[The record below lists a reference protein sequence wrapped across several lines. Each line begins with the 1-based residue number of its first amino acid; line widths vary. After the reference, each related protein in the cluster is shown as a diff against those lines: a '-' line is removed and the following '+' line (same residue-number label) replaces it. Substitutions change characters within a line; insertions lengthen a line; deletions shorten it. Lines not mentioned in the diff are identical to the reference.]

1 MITLEDLLE
10 EIVGD
15 IRDEYDEDEE
25 ELITKIYDRV
35 YLVEASMSTDDVNDA
50 LGTEIHSDDY
60 DSLGGIIIEKLD
72 RFPENGESVVLDNG
86 IKLTVRGIDQNRIER
101 IEVTLP
107 EPESEDS
114 DQGEDN
120 PEKKKEQIHE

>member
-1 MITLEDLLE
+1 
-10 EIVGD
+10 
-15 IRDEYDEDEE
+15 
-25 ELITKIYDRV
+25 
-35 YLVEASMSTDDVNDA
+35 MSTDDVNDA

-107 EPESEDS
+107 EPESGAVMHPLQPDRPGGLHQHSQRQPIQEGRAKLS
-114 DQGEDN
+114 LYGGEN
-120 PEKKKEQIHE
+120 EGIVGSCPFV